1 MKLNQHKKLIVDQF
15 SKQAIPFSKIPGHA
29 HALDLLLEM
38 AATNHADT
46 VLDVACGPG
55 IIACAFAE
63 KVKQVTGIDLT
74 PAMITRAQE
83 LQQEKGLQN
92 IVWDVGDVTRL
103 PYADNSF
110 SLVLTRYSFHHFT
123 KPKDVFAEMKR
134 VCQKNGTVMVVDVAM
149 SPEKRAA
156 YDRIEKLRD
165 PSHTTAL
172 TPAELLTMAEQL
184 DLKSIRTQWYKV
196 KGELET
202 QIKASF
208 PKPGDDEKIR
218 EICRQDIGK
227 DNLGIAVHRIGN
239 EIHFAI
245 PIMILAGKK

>member
-1 MKLNQHKKLIVDQF
+1 M
-15 SKQAIPFSKIPGHA
+15 
-29 HALDLLLEM
+29 LEM
-38 AATNHADT
+38 AMANHADT

-55 IIACAFAE
+55 IVACAFAE

-74 PAMITRAQE
+74 PAMITCARE
-83 LQQEKGLQN
+83 HQQGKGLKN
-92 IVWDVGDVTRL
+92 IAWEVGDVTRL
-103 PYADNSF
+103 PYPDNSF

-123 KPKDVFAEMKR
+123 KPQDVFAEMKR
-134 VCQKNGTVMVVDVAM
+134 VCQKNGKVMVVDVAL

-165 PSHTTAL
+165 PSHTTVL
-172 TPAELLTMAEQL
+172 TPAELLAMAEQL

-196 KGELET
+196 EGELET

-218 EICRQDIGK
+218 AICRQDIGK
-227 DNLGIAVHRIGN
+227 DNLGIAVHRNGN

-245 PIMILAGKK
+245 PIMILVGKK

>member
-15 SKQAIPFSKIPGHA
+15 SKQAVPFSQIPGHA
-29 HALDLLLEM
+29 HALDLMLAM
-38 AATNHADT
+38 AAANHTDT

-55 IIACAFAE
+55 IVACAFAE

-74 PAMITRAQE
+74 PAMITRARE
-83 LQQEKGLQN
+83 LQQGKGLKN
-92 IVWDVGDVTRL
+92 ISWEVGDVTRQ

-123 KPKDVFAEMKR
+123 KPQGVFAEMKR
-134 VCQKNGTVMVVDVAM
+134 VCQKNGTVMVVDVAL
-149 SPEKRAA
+149 PQEKRAA
-156 YDRIEKLRD
+156 YDRVEKLRD

-172 TPAELLTMAEQL
+172 TPAELLIMAEQL

-196 KGELET
+196 EGELET

-208 PKPGDDEKIR
+208 PKPGNDEKIR
-218 EICRQDIGK
+218 EICRQDIGQ
-227 DNLGIAVHRIGN
+227 DNLGIAVQQIGS

-245 PIMILAGKK
+245 PIMILVGKK